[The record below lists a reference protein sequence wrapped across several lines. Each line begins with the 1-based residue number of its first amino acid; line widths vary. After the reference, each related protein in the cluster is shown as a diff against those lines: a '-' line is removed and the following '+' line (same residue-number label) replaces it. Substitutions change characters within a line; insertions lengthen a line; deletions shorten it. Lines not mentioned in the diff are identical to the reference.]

1 MYLFEGWI
9 LLSGSYHRFSLCAPI
24 SAQVKC
30 SLIRFGKQFLRRQ
43 TQQKLAFFLIM
54 SVAAV
59 HIHSPIRTVWSKE
72 RSSYWWEQ
80 IVGRTFTS
88 QDWLENFRMSRAT
101 FTYLCNELRLA
112 IEKDDTSMRKA
123 IPTEQRVALT
133 FWFLATNADYRT
145 IGHLF
150 GVSKSTV
157 CVVTKEVCAAI
168 VRKLLVGTD
177 SGAHIYIAGLARKL

>member
-1 MYLFEGWI
+1 MLRRKRE
-9 LLSGSYHRFSLCAPI
+9 A
-24 SAQVKC
+24 
-30 SLIRFGKQFLRRQ
+30 IRRRKQFARRQ
-43 TQQKLAFFLIM
+43 TQQRLAFLLIM
-54 SVAAV
+54 SVTAV

-101 FTYLCNELRLA
+101 FMYLCNELRLA
-112 IEKDDTSMRKA
+112 IERDDTTMRKA

-133 FWFLATNADYRT
+133 WFLATNADYRT

-150 GVSKSTV
+150 
-157 CVVTKEVCAAI
+157 
-168 VRKLLVGTD
+168 
-177 SGAHIYIAGLARKL
+177 